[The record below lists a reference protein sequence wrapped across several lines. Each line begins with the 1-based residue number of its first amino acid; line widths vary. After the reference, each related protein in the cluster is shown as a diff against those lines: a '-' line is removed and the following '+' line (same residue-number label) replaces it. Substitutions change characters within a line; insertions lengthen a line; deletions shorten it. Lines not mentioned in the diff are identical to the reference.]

1 MQLLPTNLDGCR
13 CIELG
18 CGAGDV
24 SSWMARRDG
33 QDVGIDPAANQLKT
47 ASRFEEQYQLGIE
60 FVEGFCVRCFCQIR
74 VLILQSQSMGLLYG
88 QILLDGFL
96 RHRGC

>member
-33 QDVGIDPAANQLKT
+33 QVVGIDPAANQLKT
-47 ASRFEEQYQLGIE
+47 ASRLEEQYQLGIE
-60 FVEGFCVRCFCQIR
+60 FVENFFEALPFPNSCFDFAISEHAWGF
-74 VLILQSQSMGLLYG
+74 SMGKS
-88 QILLDGFL
+88 F
-96 RHRGC
+96 